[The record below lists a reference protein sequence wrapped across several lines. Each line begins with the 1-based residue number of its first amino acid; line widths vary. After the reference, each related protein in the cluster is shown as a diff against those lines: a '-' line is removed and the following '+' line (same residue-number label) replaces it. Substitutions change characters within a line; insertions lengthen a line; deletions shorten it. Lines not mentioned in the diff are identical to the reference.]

1 MSNLLTWHEVLKAE
15 NEVLKA
21 QMKYQRVLN
30 YDNEKLIEK
39 TVIEIV
45 QLTKEAKKRKVKME
59 RKK

>member
-21 QMKYQRVLN
+21 QMKYQKATQSHKNDLAEKYVL
-30 YDNEKLIEK
+30 
-39 TVIEIV
+39 EIV
-45 QLTKEAKKRKVKME
+45 TLTKEAKKRKVKME